1 MNWYISLIDLIVL
14 VLAILNAYFSIKNWK
29 ESKISINLFL
39 AIFFIFLMP
48 TAFRQLV
55 LGIGLIEDIYIGE
68 NLSLNDIFSLVIIL
82 STLQFLLYLKEW
94 RRFYFLPIIYA
105 FYSIYYLIFLPENL
119 LFNISSIFIG
129 ALSFFVIIIDGIRN
143 KNGMASSIAFI
154 FVYGLVYTE
163 NLILLS
169 AEIFAA
175 FFRLL
180 GVFAILLGTSG
191 FLDKY
196 ILVSEETTKIKNTW
210 IAKMVSK

>member
-154 FVYGLVYTE
+154 FVYGLVYKE

-175 FFRLL
+175 VFRLF

-191 FLDKY
+191 FIDKY
-196 ILVSEETTKIKNTW
+196 ILVNEETTKIKNTW